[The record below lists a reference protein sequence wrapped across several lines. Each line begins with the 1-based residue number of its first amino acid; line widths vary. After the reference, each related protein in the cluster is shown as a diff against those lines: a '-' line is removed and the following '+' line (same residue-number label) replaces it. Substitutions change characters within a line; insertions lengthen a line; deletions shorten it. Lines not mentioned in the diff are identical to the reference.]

1 MVTTTEQIV
10 REAPEVEA
18 RKLGL
23 LDTAKSLAQMPV
35 GGYRYNETGAPI
47 MENVI
52 DPMTGLPMKDEAG
65 NIIQRPVRA
74 GLPEQRIAGLG
85 PQQQRAIGLGET
97 GIGAYEPYL
106 ASALQSQAAGLGTL
120 GQAATAYTNIGQAP
134 TMEQIQPFMN
144 PYQQAI
150 QDEINR
156 AYNIAQQ
163 GQAAQAI
170 QAGAFGG
177 GREGIA
183 QAELERNRASAL
195 AQAQAQAFL
204 NAQQQLGQRQQS
216 SAAGLGALAPQYG
229 AFGAQQAQLGV
240 TGQQLGG
247 QDINT
252 LLGLGGITQQ
262 FGFTDPTTGAF
273 TPGQAQLEAQRA
285 SQVQNLYEPYQR
297 LGFLSDIYQ
306 GAPTSAQTIQTQ
318 TAPSTSGSPL
328 AQIAGYGIAGLG
340 ALGQYNALSGMGG
353 GLF

>member
-1 MVTTTEQIV
+1 MATTEQIV
-10 REAPEVEA
+10 REAPEIEA

-23 LDTAKSLAQMPV
+23 LDTAKSLADQPL
-35 GGYRYNETGAPI
+35 T
-47 MENVI
+47 
-52 DPMTGLPMKDEAG
+52 
-65 NIIQRPVRA
+65 
-74 GLPEQRIAGLG
+74 LPEQQIAGLTPEQLQAIQLG
-85 PQQQRAIGLGET
+85 QQ
-97 GIGAYEPYL
+97 GIGGYQPFL
-106 ASALQSQAAGLGTL
+106 TSALQSQAAGLGTL
-120 GQAATAYTNIGQAP
+120 GQAAQAYTDIGTAP

-144 PYQQAI
+144 PYQQSI

-229 AFGAQQAQLGV
+229 TFAGQQAQLGA
-240 TGQQLGG
+240 TGQQLGS

-252 LLGLGGITQQ
+252 LLGLGSLGQQQTQ
-262 FGFTDPTTGAF
+262 AE
-273 TPGQAQLEAQRA
+273 LEAQR
-285 SQVQNLYEPYQR
+285 QNQLQQMYEPYKR
-297 LGFLSDIYQ
+297 VGFLSDIYQ
-306 GAPTSAQTIQTQ
+306 GAPSTSSVVQTQ
-318 TAPSTSGSPL
+318 TSAPAPSVSPL
-328 AQIAGYGIAGLG
+328 QQIAGYGIAGLS
-340 ALGQYNALSGMGG
+340 ALGGLQSG

>member
-23 LDTAKSLAQMPV
+23 LDTAKSLADQPL
-35 GGYRYNETGAPI
+35 T
-47 MENVI
+47 
-52 DPMTGLPMKDEAG
+52 
-65 NIIQRPVRA
+65 
-74 GLPEQRIAGLG
+74 LPEQQIAGLTPEQLQAIQLG
-85 PQQQRAIGLGET
+85 QQ
-97 GIGAYEPYL
+97 GIGSYQPFL
-106 ASALQSQAAGLGTL
+106 TSALQSQAAGLGTL
-120 GQAATAYTNIGQAP
+120 GQAAQAYTDIGTAP

-144 PYQQAI
+144 PYQQSI

-229 AFGAQQAQLGV
+229 TFAGQQAQLGA

-252 LLGLGGITQQ
+252 LLGLGSLGQQ
-262 FGFTDPTTGAF
+262 
-273 TPGQAQLEAQRA
+273 QAQSELEAQR
-285 SQVQNLYEPYQR
+285 QNQLQQMYEPYKR
-297 LGFLSDIYQ
+297 VGFLSDIYQ
-306 GAPTSAQTIQTQ
+306 GAPSTSSVVQTQ
-318 TAPSTSGSPL
+318 TPTSTPSASPL

-353 GLF
+353 GGLF

>member
-1 MVTTTEQIV
+1 MVTTQEQIV
-10 REAPEVEA
+10 REAPEIEA

-23 LDTAKSLAQMPV
+23 LDTAKQLAQMPV
-35 GGYRYNETGAPI
+35 GGYRYDETGAPI

-74 GLPEQRIAGLG
+74 GLPEQQIAGLG
-85 PQQQRAIGLGET
+85 PQQQRAIGLGEA

-120 GQAATAYTNIGQAP
+120 GQAATAFTDIGRAP
-134 TMEQIQPFMN
+134 TMAEIQPYMN

-170 QAGAFGG
+170 GAGAFGG
-177 GREGIA
+177 GREAIA

-240 TGQQLGG
+240 TGQQLGT

-252 LLGLGGITQQ
+252 LLGLGSLGQQ
-262 FGFTDPTTGAF
+262 
-273 TPGQAQLEAQRA
+273 QAQ
-285 SQVQNLYEPYQR
+285 SQLDVARQNIMQQMYEPYKR
-297 LGFLSDIYQ
+297 VGFLSDIYA
-306 GAPTSAQTIQTQ
+306 GAPTSQQTIQTQ
-318 TAPSTSGSPL
+318 TTPTTSVSPL
-328 AQIAGYGIAGLG
+328 QQIAGYGIAGLS
-340 ALGQYNALSGMGG
+340 ALGGLQSG

>member
-1 MVTTTEQIV
+1 MATTEQIV
-10 REAPEVEA
+10 RESPEIEA

-23 LDTAKSLAQMPV
+23 LDTAKSLADQPL
-35 GGYRYNETGAPI
+35 T
-47 MENVI
+47 
-52 DPMTGLPMKDEAG
+52 
-65 NIIQRPVRA
+65 
-74 GLPEQRIAGLG
+74 LPEQQIAGLTPEQLQAIQLG
-85 PQQQRAIGLGET
+85 QQ
-97 GIGAYEPYL
+97 GIGGYQPFL
-106 ASALQSQAAGLGTL
+106 TSALQSQAAGLGTL
-120 GQAATAYTNIGQAP
+120 GQAAQAYTDIGTAP

-144 PYQQAI
+144 PYQQSI

-229 AFGAQQAQLGV
+229 TFAGQQAQLGV
-240 TGQQLGG
+240 TGQQLGS

-252 LLGLGGITQQ
+252 LLGLGSLGQQQTQSE
-262 FGFTDPTTGAF
+262 
-273 TPGQAQLEAQRA
+273 LEAQR
-285 SQVQNLYEPYQR
+285 QNQLQQMYEPYKR
-297 LGFLSDIYQ
+297 VGFLSDIYQ
-306 GAPTSAQTIQTQ
+306 GAPSTSSVVQTQ
-318 TAPSTSGSPL
+318 TTAPAPSVSPL
-328 AQIAGYGIAGLG
+328 QQIAGYGIAGLS
-340 ALGQYNALSGMGG
+340 ALGGLQSG

>member
-1 MVTTTEQIV
+1 MVTTQEQIV
-10 REAPEVEA
+10 REAPEIEA

-23 LDTAKSLAQMPV
+23 LDTAKQLAQMPV
-35 GGYRYNETGAPI
+35 GGYRYDETGAPI

-74 GLPEQRIAGLG
+74 GLPEQQIAGLG
-85 PQQQRAIGLGET
+85 PQQQRAIGLGEA

-120 GQAATAYTNIGQAP
+120 GQAATAFTDIGRAP
-134 TMEQIQPFMN
+134 TMAEIQPYMN

-170 QAGAFGG
+170 GAGAFGG
-177 GREGIA
+177 GREAIA

-229 AFGAQQAQLGV
+229 SFGAQQAQLGV
-240 TGQQLGG
+240 TGQQLGT

-252 LLGLGGITQQ
+252 LLGLGSLGQQ
-262 FGFTDPTTGAF
+262 
-273 TPGQAQLEAQRA
+273 QAQ
-285 SQVQNLYEPYQR
+285 SQLDVARQNIMQQMYEPYKR
-297 LGFLSDIYQ
+297 VGFLSDIYA
-306 GAPTSAQTIQTQ
+306 GAPTSQQTIQTQ
-318 TAPSTSGSPL
+318 TTPTTSVSPL
-328 AQIAGYGIAGLG
+328 QQIAGYGIAGLS
-340 ALGQYNALSGMGG
+340 ALGGLQSG

>member
-1 MVTTTEQIV
+1 MATTEQIV
-10 REAPEVEA
+10 REAPEIEA

-23 LDTAKSLAQMPV
+23 LDTAKSLADKPL
-35 GGYRYNETGAPI
+35 T
-47 MENVI
+47 
-52 DPMTGLPMKDEAG
+52 
-65 NIIQRPVRA
+65 
-74 GLPEQRIAGLG
+74 LPEQQIAGLTPEQLQAIQLG
-85 PQQQRAIGLGET
+85 QQ
-97 GIGAYEPYL
+97 GIGSYQPFL
-106 ASALQSQAAGLGTL
+106 TSALQSQAAGLGTL
-120 GQAATAYTNIGQAP
+120 GQAAQAYTDIGTAP

-144 PYQQAI
+144 PYQQSI

-229 AFGAQQAQLGV
+229 TFAGQQAQLGA

-252 LLGLGGITQQ
+252 LLGLGSLGQQQTQSE
-262 FGFTDPTTGAF
+262 
-273 TPGQAQLEAQRA
+273 LEAQR
-285 SQVQNLYEPYQR
+285 QNQLQQMYEPYKR
-297 LGFLSDIYQ
+297 VGFLSDIYQ
-306 GAPTSAQTIQTQ
+306 GAPTSQQTIQTS
-318 TAPSTSGSPL
+318 TASTGSSVSPL
-328 AQIAGYGIAGLG
+328 QQIAGYGIAGLS
-340 ALGQYNALSGMGG
+340 ALGGLQSG

>member
-229 AFGAQQAQLGV
+229 TFGAQQAQLGGL
-240 TGQQLGG
+240 GQQYGA

-252 LLGLGGITQQ
+252 LLGLGGLTQQ
-262 FGFTDPTTGAF
+262 FGFTDPT
-273 TPGQAQLEAQRA
+273 LEPLLQSTIRC
-285 SQVQNLYEPYQR
+285 SKERIKFKDLYEPYKR

-306 GAPTSAQTIQTQ
+306 GAPSSAQTIQTQ

>member
-1 MVTTTEQIV
+1 MATTEQIV
-10 REAPEVEA
+10 RESPEIEA

-23 LDTAKSLAQMPV
+23 LDTAKSLADQPL
-35 GGYRYNETGAPI
+35 T
-47 MENVI
+47 
-52 DPMTGLPMKDEAG
+52 
-65 NIIQRPVRA
+65 
-74 GLPEQRIAGLG
+74 LPEQQIAGLTPEQLQAIQLG
-85 PQQQRAIGLGET
+85 QQ
-97 GIGAYEPYL
+97 GIGGYQPFL
-106 ASALQSQAAGLGTL
+106 TSALQSQAAGLGTL
-120 GQAATAYTNIGQAP
+120 GQAAQAYTDIGTAP

-144 PYQQAI
+144 PYQQSI

-229 AFGAQQAQLGV
+229 TFAGQQAQLGV
-240 TGQQLGG
+240 TGQQLGS

-252 LLGLGGITQQ
+252 LLGLGSLGQQQTQSE
-262 FGFTDPTTGAF
+262 
-273 TPGQAQLEAQRA
+273 LEAQR
-285 SQVQNLYEPYQR
+285 QNQLQQMYEPYKR
-297 LGFLSDIYQ
+297 VGFLSDIYQ
-306 GAPTSAQTIQTQ
+306 GAPSTSSVVQTQ
-318 TAPSTSGSPL
+318 TNAPAPSVSPL
-328 AQIAGYGIAGLG
+328 QQIAGYGIAGLS
-340 ALGQYNALSGMGG
+340 ALGGLQSG

>member
-23 LDTAKSLAQMPV
+23 LDTAKSLADQPL
-35 GGYRYNETGAPI
+35 T
-47 MENVI
+47 
-52 DPMTGLPMKDEAG
+52 
-65 NIIQRPVRA
+65 
-74 GLPEQRIAGLG
+74 LPEQQIAGLTPEQLQAIQLG
-85 PQQQRAIGLGET
+85 QQ
-97 GIGAYEPYL
+97 GIGGYQPFL
-106 ASALQSQAAGLGTL
+106 TSALQSQAAGLGTL
-120 GQAATAYTNIGQAP
+120 GQAAQAYTDIGTAP

-144 PYQQAI
+144 PYQQSI

-229 AFGAQQAQLGV
+229 TFAGQQAQLGA

-252 LLGLGGITQQ
+252 LLGLGSLGQQ
-262 FGFTDPTTGAF
+262 
-273 TPGQAQLEAQRA
+273 QAQSELEAQR
-285 SQVQNLYEPYQR
+285 QNQLQQMYEPYKR
-297 LGFLSDIYQ
+297 VGFLSDIYQ
-306 GAPTSAQTIQTQ
+306 GAPSTSSVVQTQ
-318 TAPSTSGSPL
+318 TPTSTPSASPL

-353 GLF
+353 GGLF

>member
-1 MVTTTEQIV
+1 MVTTQEQIV

-23 LDTAKSLAQMPV
+23 LDTAKALADQPL
-35 GGYRYNETGAPI
+35 A
-47 MENVI
+47 
-52 DPMTGLPMKDEAG
+52 
-65 NIIQRPVRA
+65 
-74 GLPEQRIAGLG
+74 LPEQQIAGLT
-85 PQQQRAIGLGET
+85 PEQLRAIQLGQT
-97 GIGAYEPYL
+97 GIGAYQPYL
-106 ASALQSQAAGLGTL
+106 TSALQSQAAGLGTL
-120 GQAATAYTNIGQAP
+120 GQAAQAYTDIGQAP
-134 TMEQIQPFMN
+134 TMEQIQPYMN
-144 PYQQAI
+144 PYQEAI
-150 QDEINR
+150 QQEINR
-156 AYNIAQQ
+156 AYDIAQQ

-229 AFGAQQAQLGV
+229 TFAGQQAQLGGL
-240 TGQQLGG
+240 GQQYGA

-252 LLGLGGITQQ
+252 LLGLGSLGQQ
-262 FGFTDPTTGAF
+262 
-273 TPGQAQLEAQRA
+273 QAQSQLDVQR
-285 SQVQNLYEPYQR
+285 QNLMQQMYEPYKR
-297 LGFLSDIYQ
+297 VGFLSDIYQ
-306 GAPTSAQTIQTQ
+306 GAPSTSSVVQTQ
-318 TAPSTSGSPL
+318 TSPSTTGSPL

>member
-1 MVTTTEQIV
+1 MATTEQIV
-10 REAPEVEA
+10 REAPEIEA

-23 LDTAKSLAQMPV
+23 LDTAKSLADKPL
-35 GGYRYNETGAPI
+35 T
-47 MENVI
+47 
-52 DPMTGLPMKDEAG
+52 
-65 NIIQRPVRA
+65 
-74 GLPEQRIAGLG
+74 LPEQQIAGLTPEQLQAIQLG
-85 PQQQRAIGLGET
+85 QQ
-97 GIGAYEPYL
+97 GIGGYQPFL
-106 ASALQSQAAGLGTL
+106 TSALQSQAAGLGTL
-120 GQAATAYTNIGQAP
+120 GQAAQAYTDIGTAP

-144 PYQQAI
+144 PYQQSI

-229 AFGAQQAQLGV
+229 TFASQQAQLGA

-252 LLGLGGITQQ
+252 LLGLGSLGQQQTQSE
-262 FGFTDPTTGAF
+262 
-273 TPGQAQLEAQRA
+273 LEAQR
-285 SQVQNLYEPYQR
+285 QNQLQQMYEPYKR
-297 LGFLSDIYQ
+297 VGFLSDIYQ
-306 GAPTSAQTIQTQ
+306 GAPSTSSVVQTQ
-318 TAPSTSGSPL
+318 TPTSTPSASPL

-353 GLF
+353 GGLF

>member
-1 MVTTTEQIV
+1 MATTEQIV
-10 REAPEVEA
+10 REAPEIEA

-23 LDTAKSLAQMPV
+23 LDTAKSLADKPL
-35 GGYRYNETGAPI
+35 T
-47 MENVI
+47 
-52 DPMTGLPMKDEAG
+52 
-65 NIIQRPVRA
+65 
-74 GLPEQRIAGLG
+74 LPEQQIAGLTPEQLQAIQLG
-85 PQQQRAIGLGET
+85 QQ
-97 GIGAYEPYL
+97 GIGGYQPFL
-106 ASALQSQAAGLGTL
+106 TSALQSQAAGLGTL
-120 GQAATAYTNIGQAP
+120 GQAAQAYTDIGTAP

-144 PYQQAI
+144 PYQQSI

-229 AFGAQQAQLGV
+229 TFAGQQAQLGA

-252 LLGLGGITQQ
+252 LLGLGSLGQQQTQSE
-262 FGFTDPTTGAF
+262 
-273 TPGQAQLEAQRA
+273 LEAQR
-285 SQVQNLYEPYQR
+285 QNQLQQMYEPYKR
-297 LGFLSDIYQ
+297 VGFLSDIYQ
-306 GAPTSAQTIQTQ
+306 GAPTSQQTIQTS
-318 TAPSTSGSPL
+318 TAPTGSSVSPL
-328 AQIAGYGIAGLG
+328 QQIAGYGIAGLS
-340 ALGQYNALSGMGG
+340 ALGGLQSG

>member
-1 MVTTTEQIV
+1 MVTTQEQII

-23 LDTAKSLAQMPV
+23 LDTAKALADQPL
-35 GGYRYNETGAPI
+35 T
-47 MENVI
+47 
-52 DPMTGLPMKDEAG
+52 
-65 NIIQRPVRA
+65 
-74 GLPEQRIAGLG
+74 LPEQQVAGLTPEQLQAIQLG
-85 PQQQRAIGLGET
+85 QQ
-97 GIGAYEPYL
+97 GIGGYQPFIT
-106 ASALQSQAAGLGTL
+106 SALQSQAAGLGTL
-120 GQAATAYTNIGQAP
+120 GQAAQAFTDIGQAP

-204 NAQQQLGQRQQS
+204 NAQQQLGQRQQT
-216 SAAGLGALAPQYG
+216 SAAGLSALAPQYG
-229 AFGAQQAQLGV
+229 SFAGQQAQLGV
-240 TGQQLGG
+240 TGQQLGS

-252 LLGLGGITQQ
+252 LLGLGSLGQQ
-262 FGFTDPTTGAF
+262 
-273 TPGQAQLEAQRA
+273 QAQTELDVQR
-285 SQVQNLYEPYQR
+285 QNLMQQMYEPYKR
-297 LGFLSDIYQ
+297 VGFLSDIYA
-306 GAPTSAQTIQTQ
+306 GAPTSQQTIQSEIGGT
-318 TAPSTSGSPL
+318 TGSVSPL
-328 AQIAGYGIAGLG
+328 QQIIGYGSLGLG
-340 ALGQYNALSGMGG
+340 ALSGLQGIQ

>member
-229 AFGAQQAQLGV
+229 AFGAQQAQLGGL
-240 TGQQLGG
+240 GQQYGA

-252 LLGLGGITQQ
+252 LLGLGSLGQQ
-262 FGFTDPTTGAF
+262 
-273 TPGQAQLEAQRA
+273 QAQ
-285 SQVQNLYEPYQR
+285 SQFDVARQNIMQQMYEPYKR
-297 LGFLSDIYQ
+297 VGFLSDIYQ
-306 GAPTSAQTIQTQ
+306 GAPSTSSVVQTQ
-318 TAPSTSGSPL
+318 TSPTTQVSPL
-328 AQIAGYGIAGLG
+328 QQIAGYGIAGLS
-340 ALGQYNALSGMGG
+340 ALGGLQSG